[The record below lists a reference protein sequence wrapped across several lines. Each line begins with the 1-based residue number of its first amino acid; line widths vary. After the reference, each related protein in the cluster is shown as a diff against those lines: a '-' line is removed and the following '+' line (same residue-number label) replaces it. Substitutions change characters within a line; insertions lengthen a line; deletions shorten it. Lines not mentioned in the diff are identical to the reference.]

1 MASWDRAYKG
11 VQAAVADGRAPRQAV
26 LLNGAAGLRRDLCGL
41 VVDWLNMISL
51 LGMDRVAED
60 SMI

>member
-1 MASWDRAYKG
+1 M
-11 VQAAVADGRAPRQAV
+11 ADGRAPRQAV
-26 LLNGAAGLRRDLCGL
+26 LLNGEAGLRRDLCGL
-41 VVDWLNMISL
+41 VVDWLNLRAL